1 MTKVRKP
8 THIEVLHKELLSVIN
23 QYNTGLI
30 TDIELLLYCQP
41 LQEIYAKMDLSGLY
55 DGNGIRYDTNPF
67 NTKE

>member
-8 THIEVLHKELLSVIN
+8 THNEVLHKELLSVIN

-41 LQEIYAKMDLSGLY
+41 LQEIYAKMDISDLY
-55 DGNGIRYDTNPF
+55 DGNGIRYVTNPF